1 LNKRITMLNRVLRR
15 FLKKGPKVISKG
27 DVDAVIRNLADYV
40 DNSHF
45 DEESR
50 YRLAERL
57 SNAVYPKFLFSEYG
71 RIHLDDET
79 FIDYY
84 RRFMDPGNWHSFD
97 RKFFLNQI
105 LGLSR
110 AVAGDLVECGVYNGS
125 SAYLMCQFARSQ
137 GRHVYLF
144 DSCQGLSDPTT
155 ADGSYWVKGAL
166 SMAENEIRRNLGEF
180 NCYTLLKGW
189 IPERFAEVENRQFCF
204 VHIDV
209 DLYQPTFDSLS
220 FFYTRLT
227 PHGVLLFDDYGFRS
241 CPGARRAI
249 DEFLE
254 NKPENVIL
262 VPTGQAL
269 VIRQSDH

>member
-1 LNKRITMLNRVLRR
+1 M
-15 FLKKGPKVISKG
+15 GPKVASKD
-27 DVDAVIRNLADYV
+27 DVKAIIQRLADYA
-40 DNSHF
+40 DDSHL

-71 RIHLDDET
+71 RIHLDDEA

-97 RKFFLNQI
+97 RKYFLNQT
-105 LGLSR
+105 LRLLT
-110 AVAGDLVECGVYNGS
+110 AVPGDLVECGVYNGS

-137 GRHVYLF
+137 GRRVYLF
-144 DSCQGLSDPTT
+144 DSCQGLSEPSTV
-155 ADGSYWVKGAL
+155 DGSYWVKGAM
-166 SMAENEIRRNLGEF
+166 SMAENEIHRNLEKF
-180 NCYTLLKGW
+180 KCYTLLRGW
-189 IPERFAEVENRQFCF
+189 IPERFSEVEDRQFCF

-209 DLYQPTFDSLS
+209 DLYQPTLDSLS
-220 FFYTRLT
+220 FFYARMN
-227 PHGVLLFDDYGFRS
+227 PRGIMLFDDYGFRS

-254 NKPENVIL
+254 NKPENVVL
-262 VPTGQAL
+262 VPTGQAF
-269 VIRQSDH
+269 VIRQPEH